1 MSTSPLAL
9 IASMA
14 DVKRVADYLGSHWF
28 DAGTMK
34 FFGTRLDPQTFR
46 ALTPNGSVGVFVT
59 SDETYDGERMY
70 SIRGYY
76 VTRSE
81 DGRDHFTDESIAFVR
96 YETLSE
102 ASREAARLTLTDL
115 LALPYAPA
123 LEALSPLTTG
133 DTK

>member
-1 MSTSPLAL
+1 MSTSPLAR
-9 IASMA
+9 ITSMA

-76 VTRSE
+76 VERSA
-81 DGRDHFTDESIAFVR
+81 DGCDRLDVESIAFVR
-96 YETLSE
+96 YETRSE
-102 ASREAARLTLTDL
+102 ATREAARLTLTDL
-115 LALPYAPA
+115 LALPCSPA
-123 LEALSPLTTG
+123 LADLSPLITG
-133 DTK
+133 DAK

>member
-1 MSTSPLAL
+1 MSTSPLAR
-9 IASMA
+9 ITSMA

-28 DAGTMK
+28 DAETMK
-34 FFGTRLDPQTFR
+34 FFGTRLNPQTFR
-46 ALTPNGSVGVFVT
+46 ALTPNGSVGVFIT
-59 SDETYDGERMY
+59 SDQTYDGERVY

-81 DGRDHFTDESIAFVR
+81 DGRDRFTDESIAFVR
-96 YETLSE
+96 YDTRSE

-123 LEALSPLTTG
+123 LEALSPLTIEG
-133 DTK
+133 TK